1 MWTKGFG
8 VNTILLGW
16 YSRGTGEGL
25 GKRTLTTFRP
35 GVGVGKSDGDELGKG
50 AGKEVGVG

>member
-1 MWTKGFG
+1 

-25 GKRTLTTFRP
+25 GNRTLTTLRP
-35 GVGVGKSDGDELGKG
+35 GVGVGEKDGDELGKG
-50 AGKEVGVG
+50 EGKEVGVG